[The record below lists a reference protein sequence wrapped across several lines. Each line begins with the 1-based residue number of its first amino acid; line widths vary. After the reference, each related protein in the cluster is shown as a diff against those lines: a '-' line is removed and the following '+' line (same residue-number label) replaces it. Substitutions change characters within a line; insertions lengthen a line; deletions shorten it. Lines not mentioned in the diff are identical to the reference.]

1 MATAVTSVAAGI
13 MIIFGLVSG
22 ETDLAWF
29 ATSPGTIALI
39 GGVQVLRRRPDAP
52 LLVVVSMALTVVWA
66 PHVPEAMTEAVV
78 LVLAVYGTAAMIAV
92 PGRTSTVYAVAS
104 AIGAIGALQLAHAGS
119 TLDST
124 MVLILGLGGGAV
136 AAWATS
142 KRIWSKQQRLERAF
156 ESPAVGVAII
166 SIPDG
171 KFLEA
176 NAAACEMLGYPD
188 DELLEVG
195 IADVTHPEDREESYE
210 RFKAL
215 VQGSDAY
222 SQGALRYI
230 RKNGEVSWALVTN
243 TIIRDQRKRPLYA
256 LAQVVDI
263 GEQKAA
269 EKRLEQLVESKDRLV
284 ASVSHELRTPL
295 TGLIGFAEVLRDAD
309 AGLSPAERV
318 EMTESIAFEASEM
331 AGIVEDLLTAARFD
345 TGTLKVARVPVN
357 LIAQSRQ
364 VAEAMEPHGLKVEV
378 LGEPAHAMGDPARVR
393 QIIRN
398 LLTNAQRYGGEEIT
412 VSISADFGRARVAVT
427 DNGSGVSPDDLDR
440 IFEPYF
446 TQDSTPGMASGF
458 GLGLD
463 ICRKLAMH
471 MEGDLQYSG
480 EPGAA
485 RFELTLPPATQP
497 ASRPDDPGDARQ
509 IHQSTPTDPTGHQS
523 LPQERSA

>member
-1 MATAVTSVAAGI
+1 MAVVGI
-13 MIIFGLVSG
+13 VSG
-22 ETDLAWF
+22 ETDLLFF

-39 GGVQVLRRRPDAP
+39 GAVQVFRHRTDAP

-66 PHVPEAMTEAVV
+66 PYVPEAMTEAVV

-92 PGRTSTVYAVAS
+92 PGRMSTVYAVAS
-104 AIGAIGALQLAHAGS
+104 AIGAIGALHLAHPGS
-119 TLDST
+119 TLDSAL
-124 MVLILGLGGGAV
+124 VLALGLGGGAV

-142 KRIWSKQQRLERAF
+142 KRIWSNHQRLQRAF
-156 ESPAVGVAII
+156 ESPAVGVAIV

-171 KFLEA
+171 KFLEV
-176 NAAACEMLGYPD
+176 NAAACEMLGYPED
-188 DELLEVG
+188 QLLEVG
-195 IADVTHPEDREESYE
+195 IADVTHPEDREESFE

-215 VQGSDAY
+215 LQGSDAY

-243 TIIRDQRKRPLYA
+243 TIMRDQRKRPLYA

-263 GEQKAA
+263 SEQKAA
-269 EKRLEQLVESKDRLV
+269 EERLEQLVESKDRLV

-295 TGLIGFAEVLRDAD
+295 TGLMGFAEVLREAD
-309 AGLSPAERV
+309 SDLSAAERI

-345 TGTLKVARVPVN
+345 TGTLKVARVVVN
-357 LIAQSRQ
+357 LFAQSRQ

-378 LGEPAHAMGDPARVR
+378 RGEPAHAMGDPARVR

-398 LLTNAQRYGGEEIT
+398 LLTNAQRHGGEEIT
-412 VSISADFGRARVAVT
+412 VSISADSGVVRVAVT
-427 DNGSGVSPDDLDR
+427 DNGPGVSPDNLDR

-463 ICRKLAMH
+463 ICRKLAIH
-471 MEGDLQYSG
+471 MEGDLQYTG
-480 EPGAA
+480 KPGAA
-485 RFELTLPPATQP
+485 RFELTLPPAIQP
-497 ASRPDDPGDARQ
+497 AARPNEPDDARQ
-509 IHQSTPTDPTGHQS
+509 IPQSIPRDRTGGPG